1 MHIAKLTTFCNHWCS
16 LPSIYII
23 VIHLFLEID
32 IAVKWNLWIGKN
44 KSLKEG
50 TVLILS
56 QKRIYFHWW
65 YDDPIFS
72 FPKYHSLN
80 SEAAYSL
87 IFSASLSC
95 FLLEIV
101 LLKADIFLIVVWFPT
116 FYIIKIMH
124 ASTMAYP
131 CWVIA
136 M

>member
-1 MHIAKLTTFCNHWCS
+1 MFIAFDLHNCNS
-16 LPSIYII
+16 FI
-23 VIHLFLEID
+23 LESD
-32 IAVKWNLWIGKN
+32 IAVKWNLWVGKN
-44 KSLKEG
+44 KSWKEG

-72 FPKYHSLN
+72 FPKYHSLS

-101 LLKADIFLIVVWFPT
+101 FLKADVFLIVVWFPT
-116 FYIIKIMH
+116 FYIIKNYACLDNGISQLSH
-124 ASTMAYP
+124 SNVNKNAKRKSL
-131 CWVIA
+131 
-136 M
+136 